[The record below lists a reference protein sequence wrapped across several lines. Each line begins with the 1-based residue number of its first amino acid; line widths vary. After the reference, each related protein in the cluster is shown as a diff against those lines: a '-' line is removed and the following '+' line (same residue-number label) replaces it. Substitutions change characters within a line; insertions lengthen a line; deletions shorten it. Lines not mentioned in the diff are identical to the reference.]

1 MPLNRLALIRY
12 KTIDGCLRNRAR
24 KWTLE
29 TLIEA
34 CSDAV
39 YEFEGVDSG
48 VSKRTIQLDIQLMRS
63 DKLGYNA
70 PIIVVDRKFYTYED
84 AKYSITNIP
93 LTKQDLSIL
102 GEVKSILEQF
112 KGFSHFEEVG
122 DMINRLED
130 KIYTSKTKNPSLIEF
145 EKNERLTGLEYL
157 DAIHKAIVSKEPL
170 KITYQ
175 SFKARQA
182 QEIIFHAYLLKEY
195 RNRWFVLGKTSAT
208 KPTMIL
214 ALDRIKFLEIA
225 LTIPFLENRFFDAH
239 TYFKDIIGVT
249 KNENAAIEEV
259 VFWINTAHAPY
270 TITKPLHPSQEIVEE
285 KQDKSVVF
293 RIFVQLNFELER
305 ELLGF
310 GENLKVIA
318 PRRLK
323 GRIHNRL
330 KMNLDLY
337 EEKEI

>member
-12 KTIDGCLRNRAR
+12 KTIDACLRNRAR
-24 KWTLE
+24 KWTLD

-39 YEFEGVDSG
+39 YEFEGVENG

-102 GEVKSILEQF
+102 GEVKAILQQF

-130 KIYTSKTKNPSLIEF
+130 KIYTSKTQQPSLIEF
-145 EKNERLTGLEYL
+145 EKNDRLTGLEYL
-157 DAIHKAIVSKEPL
+157 DTIHRAIVAKEPL
-170 KITYQ
+170 KIIYQ
-175 SFKARQA
+175 SFKARNP
-182 QEIIFHAYLLKEY
+182 QEFILHAYLLKEY
-195 RNRWFVLGKTSAT
+195 RNRWFVLGKVASE
-208 KPTMIL
+208 KPTMTL
-214 ALDRIKFLEIA
+214 ALDRVKALETA
-225 LTIPFLENRFFDAH
+225 PLIPFLENRFFDIN

-249 KNENAAIEEV
+249 KNEGEPVEEV
-259 VFWINTAHAPY
+259 VFWINAAHAPY
-270 TITKPLHPSQEIVEE
+270 NVTKPLHHSQEIVETRE
-285 KQDKSVVF
+285 DRSMVF
-293 RIFVQLNFELER
+293 KIFVQLNFELER

-310 GENLKVIA
+310 GENLKVIS

-323 GRIHNRL
+323 GRIKNRINMSL
-330 KMNLDLY
+330 GLY
-337 EEKEI
+337 ENDI